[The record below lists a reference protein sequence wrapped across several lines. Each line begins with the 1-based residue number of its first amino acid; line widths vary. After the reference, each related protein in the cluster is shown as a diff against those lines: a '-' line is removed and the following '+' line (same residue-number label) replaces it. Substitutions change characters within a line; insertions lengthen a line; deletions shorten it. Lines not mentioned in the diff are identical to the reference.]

1 MLKRTKGR
9 LLLTLL
15 VVTGLAGTLKDT
27 TVSNKERKSAVSLM
41 KNTRAE
47 VLKSVK
53 ELSESQLNFKAAT
66 YRWSIKECIYHIAA
80 SEKKL
85 WGILESSMKG
95 AATPEK
101 RSEIKMTDDDLIKL
115 MEDRNSN
122 VKTTEP
128 FEPKKTN
135 YKSIVEALNA
145 FKNARANHIKYIKTT
160 TEDLRN
166 HIVQMPLGSI
176 DCYQLCI
183 MIALHNNRHIDQ
195 INELKN
201 DPGFPKN

>member
-47 VLKSVK
+47 ILKSVK
-53 ELSESQLNFKAAT
+53 ELSETQLNFKVAA
-66 YRWSIKECIYHIAA
+66 YRWSIKEGIYHIAA

-85 WGILESSMKG
+85 WDMLEHSMKG

-101 RSEIKMTDDDLIKL
+101 RLEIKMTDDELIRL
-115 MEDRNSN
+115 MED
-122 VKTTEP
+122 KTSKAKTGDL
-128 FEPKKTN
+128 FESIKTP
-135 YKSIVEALNA
+135 YKSLDIALDA
-145 FKNARANHIKYIKTT
+145 FKNTRANHIKYIKTT

-166 HIVQMPLGSI
+166 HIVQMPFGTI
-176 DCYQLCI
+176 DCYQLYI
-183 MIALHNNRHIDQ
+183 MIALYSNGLIHQ
-195 INELKN
+195 INKVK
-201 DPGFPKN
+201 DYPGFPKN